1 MRAGS
6 TVDPS
11 GSMRERIAHCR
22 LMLLK
27 GASHEFGNHFSLIET
42 PTIAASYHLPRI
54 GTPLT
59 SSARRALKSN
69 SQARVA
75 SLSAAIGDVPETT
88 RLLACV
94 PQAAGS
100 LSEKLAEPLLFQHW
114 DDSTQCAIWIAI
126 DGTHV
131 RCVTV
136 TGLSVL
142 EMADMW
148 VSFGERISR
157 ARFNLSAQLVRDII
171 EAEIDVSVALVN

>member
-1 MRAGS
+1 
-6 TVDPS
+6 
-11 GSMRERIAHCR
+11 MRERSARCR

-27 GASHEFGNHFSLIET
+27 GAAHEFGDHFGLTET
-42 PTIAASYHLPRI
+42 PTITATYHLPRI

-59 SSARRALKSN
+59 SSPRGPLKSN

-75 SLSAAIGDVPETT
+75 SLSAAICDVPETT
-88 RLLACV
+88 RVLACV
-94 PQAAGS
+94 PQAAGT

-114 DDSTQCAIWIAI
+114 DDSTQCAIWIAS

-157 ARFNLSAQLVRDII
+157 ASFNLSAQLVRDII